1 MNKDVYEGKWEQV
14 KGQAQEKWG
23 KLTNDDFDVIK
34 GNAKILAGKIQER
47 YGMTKEDAEKEVEDF
62 NSKL

>member
-1 MNKDVYEGKWEQV
+1 MNKDIYEGKWEQV
-14 KGQAQEKWG
+14 KGEAQKKWG

-34 GNAKILAGKIQER
+34 GSATIMAGKIQER
-47 YGMTKEDAEKEVEDF
+47 YGLSKQDAEKEVEDF